1 MNRRDMII
9 ITVLLNIA
17 LLSALIALAVS
28 DVDSNPADTAAA
40 AVSAAPARQS
50 LPAPAA
56 PASLASMPSA
66 APAIP
71 AARTPLVPPPA
82 AAASAAAEAHSIAFV
97 PIGGEEELDNVLR
110 GFHTNTPA
118 VYMQGDVKKTAT
130 TTAAACASAAAAETA
145 REPQEGF
152 VEVTV
157 KRGDVLERIA
167 RANHTTVAAIKQVN
181 ALKGE
186 RLIIGQVLRIP
197 VGKDLEAAPQPIA
210 AYAAAIPAAGAVTAP
225 ESPNK
230 GSSDLDDAFYVVK
243 NGDNPWKIARQFHVK
258 FEDLLKLNGLDEERA
273 RNLKVGQRLRV
284 R

>member
-28 DVDSNPADTAAA
+28 DVESNPAAAAAAA
-40 AVSAAPARQS
+40 AVSTAPARQN
-50 LPAPAA
+50 L
-56 PASLASMPSA
+56 PASLASMPPA
-66 APAIP
+66 ASAIP
-71 AARTPLVPPPA
+71 LVRAPLA
-82 AAASAAAEAHSIAFV
+82 AAAVAEAADEGHSIAFV

-118 VYMQGDVKKTAT
+118 VYMQGEVKKSAT
-130 TTAAACASAAAAETA
+130 TIAATSAVSETA
-145 REPQEGF
+145 RDSQENF

-197 VGKDLEAAPQPIA
+197 VTKDLEVAAQPGAYASTTPAAAPA
-210 AYAAAIPAAGAVTAP
+210 TAP

-273 RNLKVGQRLRV
+273 RNLRVGQRLRV